1 MLFIF
6 KVMVSPGRLFNTPPG
21 VRMSPGKK
29 RVFQGGRNLI
39 SFHAALTRA
48 SAALSE
54 SRNLHARMMEAG
66 VHKRAAR
73 NRARKLDTKL
83 FNLRHSMKW
92 TPSASE
98 AAAFQQRINQ
108 AQKELNAILLNVHN
122 KERTSTKLIK
132 QWENSK
138 KRYHQLARR
147 VVNRSGVRTFN
158 NSPLTQREL
167 NAVRVTSR
175 VIKNMSEARRTV
187 RHFPLPQHMG
197 MLIIR
202 SAARR

>member
-1 MLFIF
+1 
-6 KVMVSPGRLFNTPPG
+6 MVSPGRIFNTPPG

-29 RVFQGGRNLI
+29 RVFHGGRNLQ
-39 SFHAALTRA
+39 SLHTALTRA

-54 SRNLHARMMEAG
+54 SRNLQAQMMEAG
-66 VHKRAAR
+66 VHKRAAH

-98 AAAFQQRINQ
+98 AAAFQQKINQ
-108 AQKELNAILLNVHN
+108 AQKELNTILLNVRN
-122 KERTSTKLIK
+122 KERTSNKLIK

-147 VVNRSGVRTFN
+147 VVNWSGARTFN

-167 NAVRVTSR
+167 DAVRTMSR
-175 VIKNMSEARRTV
+175 SIKNMAEARRTV
-187 RHFPLPQHMG
+187 RHLPLPHNLG
-197 MLIIR
+197 MLVIR

>member
-1 MLFIF
+1 
-6 KVMVSPGRLFNTPPG
+6 
-21 VRMSPGKK
+21 MSPGKK
-29 RVFQGGRNLI
+29 RVFHGGRNLR
-39 SFHAALTRA
+39 SLHTALTRA

-54 SRNLHARMMEAG
+54 SRNLQAQMMEAG
-66 VHKRAAR
+66 VHKRAAH

-98 AAAFQQRINQ
+98 AAAFQQKINQ
-108 AQKELNAILLNVHN
+108 AQKEL
-122 KERTSTKLIK
+122 
-132 QWENSK
+132 NSK

-147 VVNRSGVRTFN
+147 VVNWSGARTFN

-167 NAVRVTSR
+167 GAVRTMSR
-175 VIKNMSEARRTV
+175 SIKNMAEARRTV
-187 RHFPLPQHMG
+187 RHLPLPHNLG
-197 MLIIR
+197 MLVIR

>member
-1 MLFIF
+1 
-6 KVMVSPGRLFNTPPG
+6 MVSPGRIFNTPPG

-29 RVFQGGRNLI
+29 RVFHGGRNLR
-39 SFHAALTRA
+39 SLHTALTRA
-48 SAALSE
+48 SAALNE
-54 SRNLHARMMEAG
+54 SRNLQARMMEAG
-66 VHKRAAR
+66 VQKRAAH

-108 AQKELNAILLNVHN
+108 AQKELNTILLNVHN
-122 KERTSTKLIK
+122 KERTSNKLIK

-147 VVNRSGVRTFN
+147 VINWNGSRAFN

-167 NAVRVTSR
+167 NAVRTMSSS
-175 VIKNMSEARRTV
+175 IKNMASARRTV
-187 RHFPLPQHMG
+187 RHFPLPQNLG

>member
-1 MLFIF
+1 
-6 KVMVSPGRLFNTPPG
+6 
-21 VRMSPGKK
+21 MSPGKK
-29 RVFQGGRNLI
+29 RVFQGGRNLN
-39 SFHAALTRA
+39 SLHAALTRA
-48 SAALSE
+48 SAALNE
-54 SRNLHARMMEAG
+54 SRKLQAQMMEAD
-66 VHKRAAR
+66 VHERAAH

-108 AQKELNAILLNVHN
+108 AQKELNTILPNIRN
-122 KERTSTKLIK
+122 KKITSNKLIK

-147 VVNRSGVRTFN
+147 VVNWSGARTFN

-167 NAVRVTSR
+167 NAVRTMSR
-175 VIKNMSEARRTV
+175 SIKNMSEARRTV
-187 RHFPLPQHMG
+187 PHFPLPQNLG

-202 SAARR
+202 STARR